1 MNAGEMAIVCES
13 PFKLPR
19 MATRIEDHIGRLML
33 ASILTEREPKKPRL
47 IATGKTV
54 AARRQRMFEF
64 LEGNG
69 ASQASEVSATIGGH
83 PSNVHTD
90 LVFMFNQGRLCRVRT
105 VSKFNR
111 TCHAYWVNPDY
122 VAPEDL
128 TNPDE

>member
-1 MNAGEMAIVCES
+1 MNAEEIAVVERV
-13 PFKLPR
+13 PFKLPN
-19 MATRIEDHIGRLML
+19 MAAQIEDHIGRLML
-33 ASILTEREPKKPRL
+33 ASMNAEREPKKPRL

-69 ASQASEVSATIGGH
+69 ASQASEVSETIGGH

-122 VAPEDL
+122 VAPEDF
-128 TNPDE
+128 TTSEE